1 MASGDELLKNHS
13 INALNGSSGSGN
25 INNEL
30 TVTTGH
36 TFTVLSFTINER
48 AGNAET
54 FSTYVD
60 TSNNNSG
67 TDLYIYTDQDLP
79 AKGTFEHTSKIILTA
94 GQRLGVLSSAG
105 DMDVFVSYLDQE
117 L

>member
-13 INALNGSSGSGN
+13 INALNGTSGTGN
-25 INNEL
+25 ANYEL
-30 TVTTGH
+30 AVTTGH

-60 TSNNNSG
+60 TSNNNGG

-79 AKGTFEHTSKIILTA
+79 AKGTFEHTSKIVLTA
-94 GQRLGVLSSAG
+94 GQRIGFVASSG
-105 DMDVFVSYLDQE
+105 DCDVWVSYLDQE

>member
-13 INALNGSSGSGN
+13 LNGLSGSSGSGN

-30 TVTTGH
+30 AVTTGH

-60 TSNNNSG
+60 TSNDNSG

-79 AKGTFEHTSKIILTA
+79 AKGTFKSLSFFPVPRFTTPSKIEVIW
-94 GQRLGVLSSAG
+94 
-105 DMDVFVSYLDQE
+105 
-117 L
+117 

>member
-1 MASGDELLKNHS
+1 MASGDETLKNYS
-13 INALNGSSGSGN
+13 INGLSTTSGTGN
-25 INNEL
+25 TNQEL
-30 TVTTGH
+30 AVTAGH
-36 TFTVLSFTINER
+36 TFTILSFTINER

-54 FSTYVD
+54 FSVYID
-60 TSNNNSG
+60 TSNNNAG

-94 GQRLGVLSSAG
+94 GQRLGFLSSAG